1 MGRKKATSKSQA
13 AFVDEES
20 SLSVIENQEFM
31 AMRAA
36 QKVWSAPTTTK
47 DQLREL
53 VSDGL
58 IQSKDI
64 AEWRAP
70 GEHRVPAPG
79 LGEIILFVSFIC
91 AGLCLPASA
100 FLHRFLNYFGVSLNH
115 LAPNVI
121 LHLSVFV
128 HLYEA
133 FLGIPPSLSLFRHF
147 FRLKPQPRRKETNVL
162 GDCGIQFR

>member
-1 MGRKKATSKSQA
+1 M
-13 AFVDEES
+13 
-20 SLSVIENQEFM
+20 IENQEFM

-36 QKVWSAPTTTK
+36 QKVWPAPTTTE
-47 DQLREL
+47 DQLCEL
-53 VSDGL
+53 VGDGL

-79 LGEIILFVSFIC
+79 PGEIILFVSFIC

-100 FLHRFLNYFGVSLNH
+100 FLHQFLGYFGVTLNH
-115 LAPNVI
+115 LTPNAV
-121 LHLSVFV
+121 LHLSIFV

-133 FLGIPPSLSLFRHF
+133 FLGISPSLSLFRHF
-147 FRLKPQPRRKETNVL
+147 FRLKPQPHREDSNVL
-162 GDCGIQFR
+162 GGCGIQFR